1 MIALRPRTI
10 AALLVVGLVAGRTDA
25 WAQDD
30 HAAHT
35 AAAPQTAAVALPRW
49 QWIVDSNAFIG
60 FNYQYRK
67 FRDFNAFESQN
78 WVMATGRRSAAR
90 GTLVLSSMLSLEALT
105 LRDIGSP
112 QVFQTG
118 ETFRRAPLVDY
129 QHPHDLFMGL
139 GAQYSRP
146 LGRTAILAAVD
157 LVGSPSI
164 GPVAFMHRPS
174 AMENPQ
180 APLSHHYMD
189 STHITPG
196 VVRGGIAAGE
206 WRAEASWFRGREP
219 DENRLDIDLGALDST
234 AARLSWSRGPWSAQV
249 SGAMLTQPELLAP
262 YDARRLTA
270 SVAYSAGDDTRGIAW
285 LASFG
290 QNREIHGN
298 LEAYL
303 FEANVR
309 ASAATTVYTRVESV
323 AKSILDA
330 GFHPP
335 NAFHRHRQ
343 SQVGALTIGYVRDVL
358 RGRAG
363 GFGAGVDV
371 TGYLVPANLEEPYGS
386 PVSFHMFLRYRA
398 PRPSAGTPDHAH

>member
-1 MIALRPRTI
+1 
-10 AALLVVGLVAGRTDA
+10 
-25 WAQDD
+25 
-30 HAAHT
+30 
-35 AAAPQTAAVALPRW
+35 
-49 QWIVDSNAFIG
+49 
-60 FNYQYRK
+60 
-67 FRDFNAFESQN
+67 
-78 WVMATGRRSAAR
+78 
-90 GTLVLSSMLSLEALT
+90 
-105 LRDIGSP
+105 
-112 QVFQTG
+112 
-118 ETFRRAPLVDY
+118 
-129 QHPHDLFMGL
+129 
-139 GAQYSRP
+139 
-146 LGRTAILAAVD
+146 
-157 LVGSPSI
+157 
-164 GPVAFMHRPS
+164 
-174 AMENPQ
+174 MENPQ

-196 VVRGGIAAGE
+196 VVRGGVTAGD

-234 AARLSWSRGPWSAQV
+234 AARLSWNRGPWSAQV

-309 ASAATTVYTRVESV
+309 ASATTTVYTRVESV

-343 SQVGALTIGYVRDVL
+343 SQVGALTLGYVRDVL
-358 RGRAG
+358 RTRAG

-371 TGYLVPANLEEPYGS
+371 TGYLVPSNLEEPYGS
-386 PVSFHMFLRYRA
+386 PFSFHMFLRYRA
-398 PRPSAGTPDHAH
+398 PRPSADAPVHVH